1 MSRTRQDVV
10 AWMVGIGLLLG
21 LSAGAVGEE
30 TSPSDA
36 PLDPVVSE
44 VVEMLNAGVSDSLI
58 VQWLEATG
66 RRPTDVG
73 SRGLI
78 ALTEAGAS
86 EQLTTT
92 LLSLVEEQRPEVPT
106 DGPGVPA
113 EPAAVAPANPAVQKV
128 TPDEPA
134 DGSVEATFR
143 LSAKRVWVDE
153 DEPDSP
159 RDERWSVYVYLDG
172 DFVAWVRPD
181 RKGEPVQAQ
190 RVMQPGHHEIR
201 LVLQRYEELRRG
213 WSYESLSVPTLV
225 AFEVQSKDP
234 VEIEVEMN
242 RIWGLWRDRKAGGP
256 LSYVIRQGSQVLAEN
271 DGSGGNP
278 DRWQPIC
285 EDVEA
290 NFPAAENT
298 PRAFR
303 SSMERCV
310 RWDTLWI
317 DVAPSTSRVDIL
329 SQLAEHDFEPSVR

>member
-1 MSRTRQDVV
+1 MRRPRLDCV
-10 AWMVGIGLLLG
+10 ALKIWVAFPFLLAVAA
-21 LSAGAVGEE
+21 AGAESG
-30 TSPSDA
+30 TSDST
-36 PLDPVVSE
+36 LDPIVSQ

-78 ALTEAGAS
+78 ALTEAGSS
-86 EQLTTT
+86 EQLTNT
-92 LLSLVEEQRPEVPT
+92 LLGLVGERREGEPAVDQHLAQEPRSVEGADSSTPNAEPQ
-106 DGPGVPA
+106 VPA
-113 EPAAVAPANPAVQKV
+113 
-128 TPDEPA
+128 
-134 DGSVEATFR
+134 GGGVEATIR
-143 LSAKRVWVDE
+143 VSAKRVWVDE

-181 RKGEPVQAQ
+181 RKGEPVETQ
-190 RVMQPGHHEIR
+190 RVIQPGHHEIR
-201 LVLQRYEELRRG
+201 LVLQRYEELRKG

-225 AFEVQSKDP
+225 AFETSHGNP
-234 VEIEVEMN
+234 VAIEIEMK
-242 RIWGLWRDRKAGGP
+242 RIWGLWRDRKEGGP

-271 DGSGGNP
+271 DGAGGNP
-278 DRWQPIC
+278 ERWQPIC

-290 NFPAAENT
+290 NFPAVENT

-310 RWDTLWI
+310 RWDTLWR
-317 DVAPSTSRVDIL
+317 DGAPSTSRADIL
-329 SQLAEHDFEPSVR
+329 SQLAEHDFEPSVQ

>member
-1 MSRTRQDVV
+1 MRRPGPHWV
-10 AWMVGIGLLLG
+10 ALKIWVAFPLLLAVAA
-21 LSAGAVGEE
+21 AGAESGP
-30 TSPSDA
+30 TDP
-36 PLDPVVSE
+36 PLDPIVSQ
-44 VVEMLNAGVSDSLI
+44 VVEMLDAGVSDSLI
-58 VQWLEATG
+58 IQWFEATG
-66 RRPTDVG
+66 RRPADVG

-86 EQLTTT
+86 EQLTNT
-92 LLSLVEEQRPEVPT
+92 LLELVGERREGELAVDQHLALEPRSVEGADSPAPYAEPL
-106 DGPGVPA
+106 VPA
-113 EPAAVAPANPAVQKV
+113 
-128 TPDEPA
+128 
-134 DGSVEATFR
+134 GSGVEATVR

-159 RDERWSVYVYLDG
+159 REERWSVYVYLDG

-181 RKGEPVQAQ
+181 RKGEPVEAQ
-190 RVMQPGHHEIR
+190 RVIQPGHHEIR
-201 LVLQRYEELRRG
+201 LVLQRYEELRKG

-225 AFEVQSKDP
+225 AFETSQGDP
-234 VEIEVEMN
+234 IDMEIEMK

-271 DGSGGNP
+271 DGAGGSP

-317 DVAPSTSRVDIL
+317 DVAPSTSRVDLL
-329 SQLAEHDFEPSVR
+329 SQLAEHDFEPPVR